1 MKQNN
6 FNEKHHILASHYLFG
21 RLSAVEIDSVLALAI
36 EKHFFAGQ
44 VIFQKGEEGSSMM
57 IVLKGSVKI
66 GSISADGREIVLN
79 IINQGEVFGEI
90 ALLDGKE
97 RSADATA
104 IGDCKVLIIRRND
117 FIPYLQKH
125 SKIAIEFLV
134 LLCRKLRNTSIALED
149 IGLLNID
156 ARLAR
161 LLLKMSAEESSDEAK
176 VLLIGL
182 KLSQGQIGNLIGATR
197 ESVNKQLRAW
207 QDAGIIQRE
216 PGAISILRVSEF
228 KMIAELA

>member
-21 RLSAVEIDSVLALAI
+21 RLSAEEIDSVLALAI
-36 EKHFFAGQ
+36 EKHFSAGQ

-57 IVLKGSVKI
+57 IVLKGDVKI

-79 IINQGEVFGEI
+79 IIHQGEVFGEI

-104 IGDCKVLIIRRND
+104 IGDCQVLIIRRND

-134 LLCRKLRNTSIALED
+134 LLCQKLRNTSMALED

-161 LLLKMSAEESSDEAK
+161 LLLKMSAAENSGEAK
-176 VLLIGL
+176 VLRVSL

-197 ESVNKQLRAW
+197 ESINKQLGAW
-207 QDAGIIQRE
+207 QDAGIIKKE
-216 PGAISILRVSEF
+216 PGAIAILRVSEF